1 MVNHCNKVLKVKAVW
16 LYYVY
21 VAALPPPPALEE
33 EAPANYFN
41 LNPISSPVVM
51 NINLPPLPRLPNPP
65 PPGAPFISTHPCIYT
80 YNKTTKTEIKIE
92 LQLNRNVKKL
102 LIKWQAHNKITK
114 NEIKINVHLFGY

>member
-1 MVNHCNKVLKVKAVW
+1 M
-16 LYYVY
+16 Y

-51 NINLPPLPRLPNPP
+51 NISLPPPPRLPNPP

-92 LQLNRNVKKL
+92 LQLNRNVKKT
-102 LIKWQAHNKITK
+102 INKMTQAHNKITK
-114 NEIKINVHLFGY
+114 MYIYLAIKTEKN